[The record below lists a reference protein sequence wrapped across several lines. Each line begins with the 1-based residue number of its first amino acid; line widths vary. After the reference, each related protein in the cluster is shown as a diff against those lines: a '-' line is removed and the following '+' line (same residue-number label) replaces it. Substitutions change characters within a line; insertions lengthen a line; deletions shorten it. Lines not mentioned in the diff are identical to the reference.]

1 MTIQTMSAQRATD
14 ADFDGAVALLF
25 SLLGLMVS
33 LAFLPLLGEEFAT
46 VLLLA
51 G

>member
-1 MTIQTMSAQRATD
+1 MTIQTMSAQLAAD
-14 ADFDGAVALLF
+14 AELDGAITLLF

-33 LAFLPLLGEEFAT
+33 LAFLPLLGEEFAR

>member
-1 MTIQTMSAQRATD
+1 MTIETISAQPPTD
-14 ADFDGAVALLF
+14 AELDGAVTLLF

-46 VLLLA
+46 ALSLA